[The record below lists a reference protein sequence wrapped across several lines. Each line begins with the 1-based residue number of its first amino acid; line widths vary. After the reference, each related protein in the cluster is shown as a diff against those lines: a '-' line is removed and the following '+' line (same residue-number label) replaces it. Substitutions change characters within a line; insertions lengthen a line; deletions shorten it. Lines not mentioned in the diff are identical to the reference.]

1 MSKKYN
7 EWKEYLLAM
16 NSECFHL
23 DNRIIHGQVKPLTE
37 KDLTKKHYMEY
48 LEDEIYD
55 LKKEN
60 EKLKIRYI
68 DFKNIEKENEIY
80 KIEILKLNQ
89 ELIKIKSLHKNLE
102 GYVKAEMDLID
113 LKSQLKKLQD
123 S

>member
-7 EWKEYLLAM
+7 EWKE
-16 NSECFHL
+16 HTL
-23 DNRIIHGQVKPLTE
+23 DLCKDEYERLSCKILNGEELIKPEEVNE
-37 KDLTKKHYMEY
+37 KSYMEY
-48 LEDEIYD
+48 LEDKIID
-55 LKKEN
+55 LEYEN
-60 EKLKIRYI
+60 KKLKIRYI
-68 DFKNIEKENEIY
+68 DFKSIKEENEIY